1 MKPQDEP
8 DAELLKKLQLLQET
22 PERSPER
29 AAQGKAAFLSAAKS
43 TQTSVTDRKKLRHS
57 LWKRRTY
64 TDNLNTR
71 KENLPVFNTLTS
83 VLLAIGLLLG
93 GGGAATA
100 AAQTSQP
107 DQPLYAVKLIS
118 EDLRL
123 DLASN
128 PQAKVQLALDFAD
141 RRVAEI
147 ESSTES
153 GEVLPAS
160 VEDRYQSQI
169 QAAIQNATGLPDEQ
183 AIQALEQVRVRL
195 QSQQKAILAAESTAN
210 PQALQSV
217 QRSREMINER
227 LAWVEQG
234 LQNLPQLREKL
245 NQGNGNQGEDK
256 HPGKGPKMPDIEPT
270 ASVTAETP
278 EPSATIQPTAS
289 GTPSPTSTV
298 EPTVSATPESTSTVE
313 PTASAT
319 PKGGNPWVTGTPMP
333 GFPPGLSVAC
343 NAQADHLPG
352 LFHQSINVETVGTA
366 APGSA
371 YASGHF
377 AVCLPGLH
385 LGWLAKP

>member
-1 MKPQDEP
+1 M
-8 DAELLKKLQLLQET
+8 
-22 PERSPER
+22 
-29 AAQGKAAFLSAAKS
+29 
-43 TQTSVTDRKKLRHS
+43 
-57 LWKRRTY
+57 
-64 TDNLNTR
+64 
-71 KENLPVFNTLTS
+71 FNTLTS

-128 PQAKVQLALDFAD
+128 PQAKYQLALDFAD

-153 GEVLPAS
+153 GEILPAS

-195 QSQQKAILAAESTAN
+195 QSQQQAMLAAESAAN

-227 LAWVEQG
+227 LTWVEQG

-245 NQGNGNQGEDK
+245 NQGNGNQGENK

-270 ASVTAETP
+270 ASGTPETP
-278 EPSATIQPTAS
+278 EPSETIQPTAS
-289 GTPSPTSTV
+289 GTPLPTSTF
-298 EPTVSATPESTSTVE
+298 E
-313 PTASAT
+313 PTASGT
-319 PKGGNPWVTGTPMP
+319 PKGGNPWLTGTPVP

-352 LFHQSINVETVGTA
+352 LFHQDDNLETVGTA
-366 APGSA
+366 MPGSA

-377 AVCLPGLH
+377 SACLPGIH
-385 LGWLAKP
+385 LGWLARP